1 MSKSDEIEQ
10 VGNRMR
16 RLNTSWWAGL
26 FRGRGCIYLCLFV
39 QLPNAEDATRR

>member
-16 RLNTSWWAGL
+16 RLNTSW
-26 FRGRGCIYLCLFV
+26 
-39 QLPNAEDATRR
+39 